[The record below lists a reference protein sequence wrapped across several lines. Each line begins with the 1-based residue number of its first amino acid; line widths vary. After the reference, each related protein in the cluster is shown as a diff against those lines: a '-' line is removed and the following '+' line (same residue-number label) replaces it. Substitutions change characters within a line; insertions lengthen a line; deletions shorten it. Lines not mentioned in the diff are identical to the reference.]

1 MRVRDTMPKLLLK
14 IEKDFCTNS
23 WNILLGNQTQN
34 YLIELIEPFEFTYP
48 NPGAILAK
56 KDIEILI
63 KFLQQTL
70 EEEENEQSNLE

>member
-1 MRVRDTMPKLLLK
+1 MSKLLLK
-14 IEKDFCTNS
+14 IEKDFCTNT
-23 WNILLGNQTQN
+23 WNVLMGNKTQN
-34 YLIELIEPFEFTYP
+34 YLIEFIEPFELTHP

>member
-1 MRVRDTMPKLLLK
+1 MPKLILK
-14 IEKDFCTNS
+14 IEKDFCTNT
-23 WNILLGNQTQN
+23 WNLLMGNKTQK
-34 YLIELIEPFEFTYP
+34 YLIEFIEPFEFTHP
-48 NPGAILAK
+48 NPGTVLAK